1 VPFNGNLYQSCTRF
15 KSYVLCNE
23 QRIESNELTQQTN
36 KQANSSRAG
45 REHHHHALHQGSTVL
60 LDESASVG
68 QIRLPTEF
76 RLRIPS
82 SATVVLKGRAVSA
95 RSAVIIRL
103 SPSGKYFFMGFI
115 AVKK

>member
-36 KQANSSRAG
+36 KQANSAWLAENTITMHSIRDLRCCWMNQHPLAKFTPYRIQVKNTFFCISCSQRQSRQ
-45 REHHHHALHQGSTVL
+45 RK
-60 LDESASVG
+60 VG
-68 QIRLPTEF
+68 GYYPVIAVRQIFL
-76 RLRIPS
+76 
-82 SATVVLKGRAVSA
+82 
-95 RSAVIIRL
+95 
-103 SPSGKYFFMGFI
+103 MGFI